1 MRSGGQMR
9 KEVSRMIAR
18 IHPCTH
24 DVQIKS
30 KKKKRRTAAASVFSL
45 RRRFKTSR
53 SHLACVVRLL
63 GSKNEVGVW
72 WRFGGSPPS
81 TLFVLLDRSFFFSP
95 VLFIYLKSLG
105 SQGRGRAG
113 SQAAEVCFLVQH
125 LSSHVHIVDKD
136 VSCNV
141 QAQRVGSLTAK
152 SKVNNES
159 SSEVRS
165 SALRT

>member
-1 MRSGGQMR
+1 MR

-81 TLFVLLDRSFFFSP
+81 TLFVLLDRSFFFF
-95 VLFIYLKSLG
+95 L
-105 SQGRGRAG
+105 R
-113 SQAAEVCFLVQH
+113 CFLSISNLWEVKAGGVQEAK
-125 LSSHVHIVDKD
+125 LLRSAFWSSTCLVM
-136 VSCNV
+136 C
-141 QAQRVGSLTAK
+141 T
-152 SKVNNES
+152 
-159 SSEVRS
+159 
-165 SALRT
+165 